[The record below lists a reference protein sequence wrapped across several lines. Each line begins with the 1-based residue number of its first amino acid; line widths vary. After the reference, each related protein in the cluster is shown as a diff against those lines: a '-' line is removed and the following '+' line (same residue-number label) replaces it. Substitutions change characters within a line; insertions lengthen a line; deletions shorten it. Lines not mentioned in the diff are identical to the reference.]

1 MHSNALYYITY
12 YDIIVSCVRYTVAD
26 FTLSPGLKIDNVHTS
41 IDKGDLST
49 NKDVENLLITH
60 WEIKTIHHDTETP
73 IHYKRLTHVNFKYHL
88 EIENPTNVERKVF
101 IRLWLGYLKD
111 EKDMRFVVFQYIL

>member
-1 MHSNALYYITY
+1 M
-12 YDIIVSCVRYTVAD
+12 
-26 FTLSPGLKIDNVHTS
+26 
-41 IDKGDLST
+41 ST

-73 IHYKRLTHVNFKYHL
+73 IRYKRLTHVNFKYHL
-88 EIENPTNVERKVF
+88 KIENPTNVERKVF
-101 IRLWLGYLKD
+101 IRIWLGFLTD